1 MEKQEFHFPKTVIDM
16 NDVDNDKILV
26 YNKFLYRKSQGKKDF
41 RYFIAYKND
50 ENNQVIVYFTSANEW
65 ISNWI

>member
-26 YNKFLYRKSQGKKDF
+26 SNKFLYRQS
-41 RYFIAYKND
+41 
-50 ENNQVIVYFTSANEW
+50 
-65 ISNWI
+65 

>member
-26 YNKFLYRKSQGKKDF
+26 YNKFLYRKSQGK
-41 RYFIAYKND
+41 ND